1 MEAEMPEPQIQSEY
15 SVGSQYSCSPYRY
28 NKRMACYD
36 VTCFSSSYRPWKR
49 SNDKSAD
56 DYRSRTIIGH
66 IFPVFAGFREG
77 KELQLSS
84 GFPGFAAIAHS
95 LQYGIFLIVLFITGI
110 VSVSSMSAGI
120 SFPCFCFCFRHTFY
134 IFKIFSILVGIALI
148 VTIERI

>member
-15 SVGSQYSCSPYRY
+15 SVDHRYSCSPYRY

-36 VTCFSSSYRPWKR
+36 VTCFLHLTAHG
-49 SNDKSAD
+49 SALMINLQMI
-56 DYRSRTIIGH
+56 TGVVAIIGH
-66 IFPVFAGFREG
+66 ISRFLPDSGEG

-95 LQYGIFLIVLFITGI
+95 CSMGIFLIVLFITGI

-120 SFPCFCFCFRHTFY
+120 SFRCFCFCFSTTFY
-134 IFKIFSILVGIALI
+134 IFQDIFYSC
-148 VTIERI
+148 RNSSDCNP